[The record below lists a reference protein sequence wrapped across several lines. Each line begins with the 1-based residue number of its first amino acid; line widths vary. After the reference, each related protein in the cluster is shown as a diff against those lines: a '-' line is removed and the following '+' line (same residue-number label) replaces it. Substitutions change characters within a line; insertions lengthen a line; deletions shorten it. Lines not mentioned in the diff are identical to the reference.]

1 MVGWFENKNIFQE
14 NGVTHTEP
22 TTPKTPKRKKEESS
36 DEKNK
41 KVKSNETIP
50 TVPSTPT
57 SAAKKAG
64 PKTPREKF
72 ELPEGFTVDSN
83 ANSKPENTNDLDQQI
98 IEDISKNVENSW
110 KIAADGEISKS
121 KNKWYKS
128 EALKGFPKKEH
139 YFIVENA
146 KSPKKKKQEKEK
158 ED

>member
-41 KVKSNETIP
+41 KVKSNET
-50 TVPSTPT
+50 VPSTLT

-72 ELPEGFTVDSN
+72 ELPEGFTVEEKKTEKKSWKEYRGPDGM
-83 ANSKPENTNDLDQQI
+83 KQQI
-98 IEDISKNVENSW
+98 FEIIIS
-110 KIAADGEISKS
+110 I
-121 KNKWYKS
+121 Y
-128 EALKGFPKKEH
+128 
-139 YFIVENA
+139 
-146 KSPKKKKQEKEK
+146 
-158 ED
+158 